1 MSSPEL
7 DINGFNTLL
16 KGYMNEVKILEK
28 TRKKEAGGKWVFIC
42 RFIVEFAKSPKC
54 PRNLRPKLIQQA
66 EVILNKAKMFQ
77 QGDLGSVFTGDAPK
91 KVSSLPIVGEDHNED
106 AMMNELLAINI
117 PNQTADG
124 EKDGETINLANNAS
138 ISSSNVPNSGSNVLT
153 DLSPKDRLSLEKLD
167 AELRKMP
174 DNMTEIKPT
183 PFGNQTIIPHGQI
196 NLNDFKKETQKLD
209 VTHGSI
215 GGSVG
220 ESPPEFPKLNQSPQF
235 KTVGFASEPLKKTT
249 PRDPFGPAS
258 VQDVDSSSNE
268 AKVCFACGS
277 VLKPGEKFCPE
288 CGTEN

>member
-1 MSSPEL
+1 MSHPEL

-16 KGYMNEVKILEK
+16 KGYMNEVKVLEK
-28 TRKKEAGGKWVFIC
+28 TRKKEAAGKWVFIC

-66 EVILNKAKMFQ
+66 EAILNKAKMFQ
-77 QGDLGSVFTGDAPK
+77 QGELGSVFSGEVPK
-91 KVSSLPIVGEDHNED
+91 KVPSPPKKAEDQNED
-106 AMMNELLAINI
+106 AMMNDLLAINI
-117 PNQTADG
+117 PKDMADG
-124 EKDGETINLANNAS
+124 EIVSRDPNIDEKNIVSGPSNIGSATNS
-138 ISSSNVPNSGSNVLT
+138 IM

-183 PFGNQTIIPHGQI
+183 PFGNQTIIPHSQI
-196 NLNDFKKETQKLD
+196 NLNDFKKETQNLD
-209 VTHGSI
+209 ITQASI
-215 GGSVG
+215 GGSLG
-220 ESPPEFPKLNQSPQF
+220 ESPPEFPKPSQSPHF
-235 KTVGFASEPLKKTT
+235 KAVGFASEPLKKTA

-258 VQDVDSSSNE
+258 VQDTGNPSNE